1 MDKLSAGREPE
12 PPRGADNDEELL
24 RDLLIRMT
32 ERPHAE
38 SLTEVLRLA
47 MHRQSSS
54 QPPDRHL
61 ETRRGYVSN
70 MPLPS
75 A

>member
-47 MHRQSSS
+47 MHR
-54 QPPDRHL
+54 
-61 ETRRGYVSN
+61 
-70 MPLPS
+70 
-75 A
+75 